1 MALQDGFNSIL
12 LSVTEKSIELKQSC
26 RTMNESYSN
35 YSNVKTEDLKLS
47 IKNIIIFVDH
57 RAFYIS
63 VLTRSSIPCDGKRP
77 GPN

>member
-35 YSNVKTEDLKLS
+35 YSNVKIEDLKLS
-47 IKNIIIFVDH
+47 IKNIIIFVDPGILH
-57 RAFYIS
+57 LCS
-63 VLTRSSIPCDGKRP
+63 DSI
-77 GPN
+77 

>member
-35 YSNVKTEDLKLS
+35 YSNVKIEDLKLAIKKYNYICRSPGILHLCSDS
-47 IKNIIIFVDH
+47 I
-57 RAFYIS
+57 
-63 VLTRSSIPCDGKRP
+63 
-77 GPN
+77 